1 MRMDFLKCPTKP
13 SLYKAAASPVY
24 FRGGDFV
31 APEILPFPRPFPKDL
46 REYISYLNYGE
57 LTDVST
63 IDKIAEMIKRASK

>member
-1 MRMDFLKCPTKP
+1 MAVFRTDAKP